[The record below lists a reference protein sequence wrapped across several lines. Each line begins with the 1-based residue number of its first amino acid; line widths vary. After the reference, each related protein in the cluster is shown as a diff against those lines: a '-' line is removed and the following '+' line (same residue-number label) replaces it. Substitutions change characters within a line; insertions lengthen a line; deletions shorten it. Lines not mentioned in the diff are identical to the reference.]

1 MLFEGKNIVYS
12 LEDNWDELVNIT
24 FVNELNYVSFNAL
37 AYEDE
42 IGIELNDQTNY
53 VSVLKKDVEIKLIG
67 NTLYVKL
74 ENPIIQHNFPC
85 LKFSVSFCEQD
96 NDKLK
101 IALKSLL
108 SWSL

>member
-1 MLFEGKNIVYS
+1 MLFQGKNIVYS
-12 LEDNWDELVNIT
+12 LEDKWDELVNIT
-24 FVNELNYVSFNAL
+24 FVNELNYLSFNAL

-53 VSVLKKDVEIKLIG
+53 VSVLKKDIEIKLIE
-67 NTLYVKL
+67 NTLYFKL
-74 ENPIIQHNFPC
+74 KNPIIQHNFPS

-101 IALKSLL
+101 SALKSLL
-108 SWSL
+108 S